1 MYTYPVL
8 LLSYPLLL
16 LSCFTHL
23 PQPHQPHPAVVCL
36 FSFFSILD
44 VAQEEAQPLQDTGT
58 GLRADDTTVIGQIT
72 DGDETAYREEVENL
86 TSWCQD
92 NNLHINVSKSKELVV
107 DYRKQQREGH
117 VPIAI
122 NGSAASGSSV
132 STSLR
137 TWHGLITQTP
147 SPKQLDRGSFFPI
160 VLVNLLNMLE
170 TKQTIIIIQGSR
182 FKKNVFFYHV
192 QKGQEEA

>member
-72 DGDETAYREEVENL
+72 DGEETAYREEVENL

-92 NNLHINVSKSKELVV
+92 NNLHLNVSKIKELIV
-107 DYRKQQREGH
+107 DYRKQQGEGH
-117 VPIAI
+117 APIAI
-122 NGSAASGSSV
+122 NGTTVESQQLQVPLCPS
-132 STSLR
+132 R
-137 TWHGLITQTP
+137 TRLHHGLVR
-147 SPKQLDRGSFFPI
+147 QLHRP
-160 VLVNLLNMLE
+160 
-170 TKQTIIIIQGSR
+170 
-182 FKKNVFFYHV
+182 
-192 QKGQEEA
+192 